1 MNNTRFAV
9 LPWRAQQTGSD
20 VTFYKFSCRVPFFL
34 YIALNLGFAA
44 VVRAQDTLTLDA
56 FFNAALQ
63 RSESTAI
70 QLQQIQQAEEVY
82 RQADAALLP
91 TISGVVSYTW
101 MDPLP
106 AGTTSNPSNLSQQHV
121 TRITASQPLFRGMRE
136 YAALRQTRDL
146 LSATHQDYRQ
156 AKVSLYKDVLQNFYS
171 ILALESDLK
180 NYQEEIR
187 LNLEREKD
195 IRARVRIG
203 RSRDSELLNEQS
215 SISTLRATVEQLRG
229 QLHVARQ
236 AFAFL
241 SGLDAQTGLQDGL
254 PLPAR
259 LEPLSSYLAGIQQRP
274 DVHAAQQRL
283 VAASEGIA
291 IARGEHY
298 PSLDLNA
305 NYYLNRPGYLADS
318 KWDVQLLLTVPLYAG
333 GSIQSKVREAGAQRN
348 QAELTQSQLLRQADQ
363 DIRAYYQSVE
373 SNLTQLQALATAT
386 AMSRKSY
393 AAQLRDYKLGL
404 VTNLDVLQ
412 SLTTYQQNQRALDRT
427 RLTAKSNYL
436 LLLVAAA
443 RAPDMDNKP

>member
-1 MNNTRFAV
+1 MF
-9 LPWRAQQTGSD
+9 GI
-20 VTFYKFSCRVPFFL
+20 SC
-34 YIALNLGFAA
+34 AA
-44 VVRAQDTLTLDA
+44 RAQDALTLDA
-56 FFNAALQ
+56 YFNAAQQ
-63 RSESTAI
+63 RSETTAI

-82 RQADAALLP
+82 RQANAALLP
-91 TISGVVSYTW
+91 TITGAVSYTW

-106 AGTTSNPSNLSQQHV
+106 TGTSSNPSNLSQQHV
-121 TRITASQPLFRGMRE
+121 SRITASQPLFRGMRE

-146 LSATHQDYRQ
+146 LSATRQDYRQ
-156 AKVSLYKDVLQNFYS
+156 AKVALYKDVLQNFYT

-187 LNLEREKD
+187 LNQEREKD

-215 SISTLRATVEQLRG
+215 SISTLQASVEQLRG
-229 QLHVARQ
+229 QLQVARQ

-241 SGLDAQTGLQDGL
+241 SGLDAHNVLQDTLVL
-254 PLPAR
+254 PEKLDS
-259 LEPLSSYLAGIQQRP
+259 LSAYLTGIQDRP

-305 NYYLNRPGYLADS
+305 NYYLERPGYLNNS

-348 QAELTQSQLLRQADQ
+348 QAELTQSQVLRLADQ
-363 DIRAYYQSVE
+363 NVRSYYQSVE
-373 SNLTQLQALATAT
+373 ANLTQLRALMTAT
-386 AMSRKSY
+386 TMSRKSY
-393 AAQLRDYKLGL
+393 AAQLRDYNLGL

-412 SLTTYQQNQRALDRT
+412 SLTAYQQNQRTLDRT
-427 RLTAKSNYL
+427 RLTAKTNYL

-443 RAPDMDNKP
+443 RAPAPEHKP

>member
-1 MNNTRFAV
+1 MT
-9 LPWRAQQTGSD
+9 
-20 VTFYKFSCRVPFFL
+20 
-34 YIALNLGFAA
+34 LGFGFAS
-44 VVRAQDTLTLDA
+44 VTWAQDPLTLDA
-56 FFNAALQ
+56 YFSAALQ
-63 RSESTAI
+63 RSETTAI

-82 RQADAALLP
+82 RQANAALLP
-91 TISGVVSYTW
+91 TISGAVSYTW

-106 AGTTSNPSNLSQQHV
+106 AGTTSNPSNQSQQHV
-121 TRITASQPLFRGMRE
+121 SRITASQPLFRGMRE

-146 LSATHQDYRQ
+146 LSATRQDYRQ
-156 AKVSLYKDVLQNFYS
+156 ARVSLYKDVLQNFYA

-180 NYQEEIR
+180 NYREEIR
-187 LNLEREKD
+187 LNREQEKD

-215 SISTLRATVEQLRG
+215 SISTLLASVEQLRG

-241 SGLDAQTGLQDGL
+241 SGLDAQTRLQDTLLL
-254 PLPAR
+254 PDR
-259 LEPLSSYLAGIQQRP
+259 LEPLSVYLAGIQERP

-305 NYYLNRPGYLADS
+305 NYYLERPGYLDNS

-333 GSIQSKVREAGAQRN
+333 GGIQSKVREAGAQRN
-348 QAELTQSQLLRQADQ
+348 QAELSQSQLLRQADQ
-363 DIRAYYQSVE
+363 DVRSYYQSVE
-373 SNLTQLQALATAT
+373 SNLSQLQALTTAT
-386 AMSRKSY
+386 LMSRKSY

-412 SLTTYQQNQRALDRT
+412 SLTTYQQNQRSLDRT

-443 RAPDMDNKP
+443 RAPGMVSQP

>member
-1 MNNTRFAV
+1 MTI
-9 LPWRAQQTGSD
+9 
-20 VTFYKFSCRVPFFL
+20 C
-34 YIALNLGFAA
+34 LGF
-44 VVRAQDTLTLDA
+44 VCVSQAQEALTLDA
-56 FFNAALQ
+56 YFSAALQ
-63 RSESTAI
+63 RSETTAI

-91 TISGVVSYTW
+91 TISGAVSYTW
-101 MDPLP
+101 QDPLP
-106 AGTTSNPSNLSQQHV
+106 AGSPQNPSNLSQQHV
-121 TRITASQPLFRGMRE
+121 SRITASQPLFRGMRE

-146 LSATHQDYRQ
+146 LSATRQDYRQ
-156 AKVSLYKDVLQNFYS
+156 ARVSLYKDVLQNFYT
-171 ILALESDLK
+171 ILALQSDLK

-187 LNLEREKD
+187 LNREREKD

-215 SISTLRATVEQLRG
+215 SISTLLATVEQLRG

-241 SGLDAQTGLQDGL
+241 SGLDAQTALQDSLSL
-254 PLPAR
+254 PEQ
-259 LEPLSSYLAGIQQRP
+259 LEPLSAYLAGIQDRP
-274 DVHAAQQRL
+274 DIHAAQQRL

-305 NYYLNRPGYLADS
+305 NYYLDRPGYLADS

-348 QAELTQSQLLRQADQ
+348 QAELTQSQVLRQADQ
-363 DIRAYYQSVE
+363 DVRAYYQSVE
-373 SNLTQLQALATAT
+373 SNLSQLQALSTAT
-386 AMSRKSY
+386 KMSRQSY

-404 VTNLDVLQ
+404 VTNLDVLT
-412 SLTTYQQNQRALDRT
+412 SLTTYQQNQRSLDRT

-443 RAPDMDNKP
+443 RAPSLGHKP